1 MKIMNIE
8 EIGKILVT
16 GGAGFIGS
24 HLVNYLSEKKCDIT
38 IIDNLSAG
46 NYENIANVIKNDKIN
61 FIENDLSNYKNNEL
75 HLDEISTV
83 FHLAAYPEVRTGH
96 SNPELAYKEN
106 IENTYVLL
114 EKIRKSNVK
123 KIIFAS
129 SSVVYGEPEFIPTP
143 ENYGPLLPISPYG
156 GSKLACEGLI
166 SAYCNNYGIQG
177 IILRLANVI
186 GSRSRHGVIWDF
198 LNKLR
203 NDKNKLEILGD
214 GKQTKSYVHVKDCID
229 AFVFSLL
236 NSEKK
241 MNVMNIGNND
251 QIEVKDIAKIVCDN
265 SNLPNTKLV
274 FSGGTKDGRGWI
286 GDVKEMRLDITK
298 LKQMG
303 WMPKFSSA
311 EAVDLA
317 TKELLKE
324 MK

>member
-1 MKIMNIE
+1 MKLNKFGPFM
-8 EIGKILVT
+8 VT

-24 HLVNYLSEKKCDIT
+24 HLVSALTENECDVT

-46 NYENIANVIKNDKIN
+46 NNEFAKKIVEDKKISFIKKDINDFKN
-61 FIENDLSNYKNNEL
+61 KELALND
-75 HLDEISTV
+75 ISTV
-83 FHLAAYPEVRTGH
+83 FHLAAYPEVRTGY

-106 IENTYVLL
+106 IENTYILL

-123 KIIFAS
+123 KIVFTS
-129 SSVVYGEPEFIPTP
+129 SSVVYGEPDVIPTP
-143 ENYGPLLPISPYG
+143 ENYGPLIPISAYG

-198 LNKLR
+198 LNKLK
-203 NDKNKLEILGD
+203 NDNSKLDILGD
-214 GKQTKSYVHVKDCID
+214 GTQTKSYIHVRDCID

-236 NSEKK
+236 NSDKK
-241 MNVMNIGNND
+241 VNVINIGNND
-251 QIEVKDIAKIVCDN
+251 QIEVKNIAKIVCDN
-265 SNLPNTKLV
+265 YELPNTELI
-274 FSGGTKDGRGWI
+274 FSGGTNDGKGWI
-286 GDVKEMRLDITK
+286 GDVKAMRLDITK

-303 WMPKFSSA
+303 WAPKLTSV

-317 TKELLKE
+317 IKELLKE
-324 MK
+324 IS